1 MGAYRI
7 ILADDHPIVRQGIKD
22 LLSKNPY
29 LQVIGEAAN
38 GQELLEL
45 LNKTRPD
52 LIVLDIQMP
61 RLGGLEAAYAI
72 KKRYPRVKVLILT
85 MHKEDPYLT
94 AARGIGIEGF
104 VLKDDI
110 DQVLLSAIETLRQ
123 GGTFTSP
130 LLQGQD
136 DEVDVGKT

>member
-1 MGAYRI
+1 MKAYRI
-7 ILADDHPIVRQGIKD
+7 ILADDHPIVRQGIRD
-22 LLSKNPY
+22 LLSSNPH

-61 RLGGLEAAYAI
+61 RLGGLQAAHAI
-72 KKRYPRVKVLILT
+72 KKRHPKVKVLILT

-110 DQVLLSAIETLRQ
+110 GQVLLSAIETLRQ

-130 LLQGQD
+130 LLRQD
-136 DEVDVGKT
+136 DEVDVRKT